1 MATNAGPTARREPCA
16 AERYTVSG
24 PGPSPVSTDPPRRPP
39 FAPPG
44 AGAAPAA
51 AVVDD
56 RALWIAQRMNEMPKY
71 VLFLYNLLL
80 DMNIDWRYKEHSF
93 GALRYIF
100 EEDGIIPDDDPLLG
114 RLDDLA
120 FTFRCFAQLIGSLPE
135 GKLAIYEQVL
145 AADAIPIRQ
154 HMADAPK
161 KLGDFFFAVSALYSQ
176 TIERLR
182 DKLGNAIKTGELV
195 RALQHY
201 IDTFTPD
208 DPTSTKMERCVVFL
222 DSYKLKT

>member
-1 MATNAGPTARREPCA
+1 MSDAG
-16 AERYTVSG
+16 S
-24 PGPSPVSTDPPRRPP
+24 SPVSVDPSRKPP

-44 AGAAPAA
+44 AAEPRRGAAQGPL
-51 AVVDD
+51 DE
-56 RALWIAQRMNEMPKY
+56 RALWIARRMNEMPKY

-80 DMNIDWRYKEHSF
+80 DMNIDWRFKEHAF
-93 GALRYIF
+93 GTLRYIF
-100 EEDGIIPDDDPLLG
+100 EEGGIIPDDDPLLG

-145 AADAIPIRQ
+145 AADAIPIREYV
-154 HMADAPK
+154 AEAPARF
-161 KLGDFFFAVSALYSQ
+161 GDFYFAVSTLYPQ
-176 TIERLR
+176 TIARLR

-201 IDTFTPD
+201 VEHFKPD
-208 DPTSTKMERCVVFL
+208 DPRSAKMQRCVVFL
-222 DSYKLKT
+222 DSYKLKKHGAA